1 MSTKFD
7 EWRDITSAS
16 LLLCKPFTPQ
26 CGQPSTSDTF
36 VSALP
41 SRTLIYSLNFLF
53 VKPSSQ
59 ICNQILH
66 LCVPNLGDQQL
77 RLVAVGTS
85 QTGRNITKCCR
96 ALMGPAVN
104 LTMTYRIL
112 KIAVFLTTMTMPIH
126 TPESAALAVIVYSA
140 LCDDYEVTISK
151 SLYHTNC
158 PSPALLTPMSIFLR
172 CQ

>member
-26 CGQPSTSDTF
+26 CGQPSTSDMF

-41 SRTLIYSLNFLF
+41 CRTLIYLLNFLF

-104 LTMTYRIL
+104 LTMTL
-112 KIAVFLTTMTMPIH
+112 
-126 TPESAALAVIVYSA
+126 E
-140 LCDDYEVTISK
+140 D
-151 SLYHTNC
+151 
-158 PSPALLTPMSIFLR
+158 ALLGEPHSDDR
-172 CQ
+172 AREHGQARGY